1 MNQEASAE
9 VIKFEGHVT
18 PLSKTTPEPLRL
30 CVISALK
37 HHFQQLDGHDTS
49 DLYKLVISEV
59 EAPLFESVLN
69 HAGGNQTRAAN
80 ILGISRSTLRK
91 KLTLYGLDK

>member
-1 MNQEASAE
+1 MNQETSAE
-9 VIKFEGHVT
+9 IIKLDVHAA
-18 PLSKTTPEPLRL
+18 TTAETKPEPLRL
-30 CVISALK
+30 CVLSALE
-37 HHFQQLDGHDTS
+37 HHFKQLDGHETS
-49 DLYKLVISEV
+49 DLYKLVITEV

-91 KLTLYGLDK
+91 KLALYGLDK

>member
-1 MNQEASAE
+1 MRQDASAE
-9 VIKFEGHVT
+9 VTTFEKHVT
-18 PLSKTTPEPLRL
+18 TRADIKPEPLRL
-30 CVISALK
+30 CVLSALA
-37 HHFQQLDGHDTS
+37 HHFKQLDGHETS

-69 HAGGNQTRAAN
+69 HAGGNQTRAAH

-91 KLTLYGLDK
+91 KLALYGLDK